1 METSEFKRMPWLN
14 GLLDAMDAGVVVL
27 DRHGRVQFWNRWME
41 KASATPE
48 ANIHGR
54 ELVEAMPSLRDTRLH
69 NAVRDVLETGA
80 PSVLSHTLNPVLF
93 PLRCA
98 DGRRMV
104 HNVLIR
110 PFVAA
115 NSSYCL
121 IQVTD
126 VTAVVNRERVLRE
139 QRDARYRAIVDTA
152 PDAIVTTDTRGVV
165 QWANGAAA
173 NQFGFQPNEL
183 IGQHVSLFLTEGSPD
198 WSGLLERDPTGKPA
212 PVELIGRKRDGTR
225 IDLEVS
231 LARWESEG
239 RSFITGVLRDITER
253 RRTREELKA
262 NALAMRQLAEQT
274 KATLDAL
281 PAHIAVLDH
290 GGHIT
295 FVNKAWAESGPQPG
309 FLGDGSAIGDDYLE
323 ACAATRSGVEH
334 ADALIEGLRGLLRGG
349 PPVSIEYPGL
359 SDAGA
364 RWFRCLA
371 APMAAGPFGGA
382 VLMHIDI
389 TEIKS
394 MEATL
399 RKLVGQKSTLLREV
413 NHRVKNSLQLVS
425 SLLTLQTMSLPGA
438 ADRVHFQD
446 ARSRIDAIARVH
458 SRLYQTEQFQTI
470 EFGSYLNELCADLSR
485 ASGGETLGSIEVRAE
500 RIDLPIDQAAPLGL
514 IANELVTNAI
524 KHRGTSP
531 ANVLVALDRAG
542 DLLALTV
549 TDQGPGLP
557 AGFDMR
563 RSRSLG
569 MRLITSLTGQIGA
582 TVTLLP
588 VERGTSFRIALTM
601 PEAHG
606 PILEDS
612 AAEWNG

>member
-1 METSEFKRMPWLN
+1 MEPTEFKRMPWLN
-14 GLLDAMDAGVVVL
+14 GLLDAMDAGIVVL

-41 KASATPE
+41 RASGTPDSD
-48 ANIHGR
+48 IHGR
-54 ELVEAMPSLRDTRLH
+54 ELVEALPSLRDTRLH

-110 PFVAA
+110 PFIVSNA
-115 NSSYCL
+115 SYCL
-121 IQVTD
+121 IQVSD

-173 NQFGFQPNEL
+173 RQFGFPPNEL
-183 IGQHVSLFLTEGSPD
+183 IGQHVSLFLAEGSPD
-198 WSGLLERDPTGKPA
+198 WSGLLERDPAGRPA

-290 GGHIT
+290 GGHII
-295 FVNKAWAESGPQPG
+295 FVNKAWAESGPQAG

-323 ACAATRSGVEH
+323 ACAATRSGAEH

-349 PPVSIEYPGL
+349 APVSIEYPGL
-359 SDAGA
+359 SHAGA
-364 RWFRCLA
+364 RWYRCLA

-382 VLMHIDI
+382 VLMHIDV

-394 MEATL
+394 MEAAL

-438 ADRVHFQD
+438 TERVHFQD

-470 EFGSYLNELCADLSR
+470 EFGSYLNELCTDLSR
-485 ASGGETLGSIEVRAE
+485 ASGGDTLGSIEVRAE
-500 RIDLPIDQAAPLGL
+500 RVDLPIDQAAPLGL
-514 IANELVTNAI
+514 IANELITNAI
-524 KHRGTSP
+524 KHRGASP
-531 ANVLVALDRAG
+531 ANVLVSLDRAG

-549 TDQGPGLP
+549 ADQGPGLP
-557 AGFDMR
+557 VGFDMR

-569 MRLITSLTGQIGA
+569 MRLITSLTGQVGA
-582 TVTLLP
+582 TVTLMP
-588 VERGTSFRIALTM
+588 VDRGTSFRIALTM
-601 PEAHG
+601 PETRG